1 MTRRKSTA
9 EVPRLEGDRP
19 VWIDENSRS
28 IGATWSG
35 GLRSTL
41 RRDGRAAVGGF
52 PGTMSEARA
61 QVTTRLIPAARVST
75 STASF
80 TLSPE
85 ERESA
90 ARTVYSSARRDWL
103 AHVDRD
109 EDDDGDE

>member
-1 MTRRKSTA
+1 MTRRKSTT
-9 EVPRLEGDRP
+9 ELPRPEGDRP
-19 VWIDENSRS
+19 VWLDEHSRS

-61 QVTTRLIPAARVST
+61 QVTTRLVPVARTTWS
-75 STASF
+75 
-80 TLSPE
+80 LSAE

-90 ARTVYSSARRDWL
+90 ARTVYSSARKDWL

-109 EDDDGDE
+109 EDDDGE